1 MTTRVPRQ
9 DLSNDVGDR
18 ILGFIVEQ
26 QLLPGDRLPALR
38 DLAAMFAVATPTV
51 REALRRL
58 QALGMVD
65 MRHGSGVYVRRTQ
78 QRLMLSNPHV
88 SRSGIDRAGM
98 ILDLLEA
105 RRLIEPTLAGL
116 AAVNASD
123 DELDALAGLLDLA
136 SGRLARSDDALN
148 ESNMAF
154 HVRIALLSGNTVLY
168 EIMDSLIELRLSD
181 QLMIQSIFDARER
194 DHQEHVQ
201 ILDALRSRD
210 AGLAEERMANHVETV
225 RVVVAERL
233 RIDGLLP

>member
-18 ILGFIVEQ
+18 ILGFIAEQ

-88 SRSGIDRAGM
+88 SRSGIDRADM

-123 DELDALAGLLDLA
+123 AELDSLAGLLDLA
-136 SGRLARSDDALN
+136 SGRLAQSDDALN

-210 AGLAEERMANHVETV
+210 AGLAEERMAHHVETV